1 MASEP
6 SGPPPAAPCP
16 RCGEPLV
23 PSTVKTAIWQGE
35 RLSVVE
41 DVPALVCASCSE
53 QYYDDDVTDALR
65 KLNEEGFPESSADKT
80 IRVSVFSLEGRIRQR
95 RALPEDT
102 YVD

>member
-1 MASEP
+1 M
-6 SGPPPAAPCP
+6 
-16 RCGEPLV
+16 
-23 PSTVKTAIWQGE
+23 VKTAIWQGE

-65 KLNEEGFPESSADKT
+65 TLNEEGFPESSADKT
-80 IRVSVFSLEGRIRQR
+80 IQVSVFSLEARIRKR

>member
-1 MASEP
+1 MTSDP
-6 SGPPPAAPCP
+6 SGSPPAALCP
-16 RCGEPLV
+16 RCDEPLV
-23 PSTVKTAIWQGE
+23 SSTVRTAIWQGE

-65 KLNEEGFPESSADKT
+65 TLNEEGFPESSADKT
-80 IRVSVFSLEGRIRQR
+80 IQVSVFSLEGRIRER
-95 RALPEDT
+95 KPLPEDT

>member
-1 MASEP
+1 M
-6 SGPPPAAPCP
+6 
-16 RCGEPLV
+16 

-65 KLNEEGFPESSADKT
+65 KLNEEGFPESSADRT
-80 IRVSVFSLEGRIRQR
+80 IRVSVFSLEGRVRKWN
-95 RALPEDT
+95 ALPEDT

>member
-1 MASEP
+1 MS
-6 SGPPPAAPCP
+6 
-16 RCGEPLV
+16 
-23 PSTVKTAIWQGE
+23 STVRTAIWQGE

-65 KLNEEGFPESSADKT
+65 TLNEEGFPESSAEKT
-80 IRVSVFSLEGRIRQR
+80 IQVSVFSLEGRIRER
-95 RALPEDT
+95 RPLAEDT